1 MEEES
6 SGLPLF
12 PIVVALLVVLVAGGF
27 YIVQLRA
34 DNTDLRA
41 ELASARQQQP
51 TSAPVQAAAPAP
63 VAAPQSAPAQA
74 PPATASQALTS
85 EQRSALVGELR
96 NELGPVR
103 DVWFAHSPNDAESLA
118 YQRSIQ
124 SAFEE
129 AGWTV
134 RHSAPSTFTLRS
146 GIFFLM
152 ADESPPPHVLTA
164 LEAFSI
170 AGIEVNAGR
179 DYRSFYASK
188 KAENPNWRGFNMVP
202 EQAYIIAVGAVP
214 AE

>member
-12 PIVVALLVVLVAGGF
+12 PIIIALLVVLVAGVF

-34 DNTDLRA
+34 DNTVLRA
-41 ELASARQQQP
+41 ELALARQQP
-51 TSAPVQAAAPAP
+51 TPAPAQAAAPAP
-63 VAAPQSAPAQA
+63 VDAPRSAPAQA
-74 PPATASQALTS
+74 QPAAASQALTS
-85 EQRSALVGELR
+85 EQRSALVGELQ

-103 DVWFAHSPNDAESLA
+103 DVWFAYSPNDAASLA

-164 LEAFSI
+164 LEAFGV

-188 KAENPNWRGFNMVP
+188 KAENPNWRGFDMVP
-202 EQAYIIAVGAVP
+202 EQAYIIAVGAIP
-214 AE
+214 RE